1 MNKFYLVL
9 FAIGIV
15 LALAACSGDTDS
27 EQGNASETFITV
39 RNSSDKQITSIELK
53 LYQNDMVQ
61 ASPTAMNADESLIVK
76 GEEIEFEILT
86 QDLNFD
92 ESVVIEAV
100 AMINGV
106 EVSAGTTAPMQL
118 VQGESY
124 DFELARD
131 PEMQFREIQQD

>member
-1 MNKFYLVL
+1 MHKFYLVL

-27 EQGNASETFITV
+27 EQGNASETSITV

-61 ASPTAMNADESLIVK
+61 TSPTAMNADESLIVK
-76 GEEIEFEILT
+76 GEEVEFEILT
-86 QDLNFD
+86 QDVNFD
-92 ESVVIEAV
+92 EPVVIEAV

-124 DFELARD
+124 RFELARD
-131 PEMQFREIQQD
+131 PDMQFREILED

>member
-1 MNKFYLVL
+1 MYKFYLVL
-9 FAIGIV
+9 FAIGVV
-15 LALAACSGDTDS
+15 LALAACSGGKGS
-27 EQGNASETFITV
+27 EQGNASETSIAV
-39 RNSSDKQITSIELK
+39 KNSSDEQITSIELK

-76 GEEIEFEILT
+76 GEEVGFEILT

-92 ESVVIEAV
+92 EAVVIEAV

-118 VQGESY
+118 VQGENY
-124 DFELARD
+124 KFELSPD
-131 PEMQFREIQQD
+131 PEMQFREIQED

>member
-1 MNKFYLVL
+1 MHKFYLVL
-9 FAIGIV
+9 FTMGIV
-15 LALAACSGDTDS
+15 LALAACSGETDS
-27 EQGNASETFITV
+27 EQGNAAETSITV
-39 RNSSDKQITSIELK
+39 RNSSDQQITSIELK

-76 GEEIEFEILT
+76 GEEIDFEILT
-86 QDLNFD
+86 QDVNFD

-124 DFELARD
+124 EFELAPD
-131 PEMQFREIQQD
+131 PEMQFREIQEE